1 VKILNPDFKNPDPA
15 RYRLYEQGTRD
26 SYDSK
31 KYRHREALLVLQ
43 CLECSA
49 TGHEESPTYI
59 FHDVLC
65 TQRPIK
71 EFMSES
77 DRLKVLDT
85 LFERA
90 GRVLGKDLSAAHKAL
105 KSLYDLKLDGPPPRG
120 FKSSEYYSN
129 GDEDTPFFSEPYLY
143 SLLGKDQAR
152 TVLSYVRSV
161 AKAVGFKEP

>member
-1 VKILNPDFKNPDPA
+1 MKILNPDFKNPDPE
-15 RYRLYEQGTRD
+15 RYDLYEVGTRA

-31 KYRHREALLVLQ
+31 KYRHTEAVLVLR
-43 CLECSA
+43 CLECGA
-49 TGHEESPTYI
+49 TGREDSPTYI

-71 EFMSES
+71 EFINES
-77 DRLKVLDT
+77 DRLRVLET

-90 GRVLGKDLSAAHKAL
+90 GRVLGKDLSAVHKAL
-105 KSLYDLKLDGPPPRG
+105 KNLYDLKLDGPPPRG
-120 FKSSEYYSN
+120 FKSSEYYST
-129 GDEDTPFFSEPYLY
+129 GDENTPFFSEAYLY

-161 AKAVGFKEP
+161 AKAVGFREP